1 MIHELTGD
9 VFLEFQR
16 IGLFVKVT
24 AIDPASLVE
33 VSIVG
38 PPSAGEDVLGRTAM
52 KKLAHVLGKKARP
65 AASSA
70 H

>member
-1 MIHELTGD
+1 MPRTTD

-38 PPSAGEDVLGRTAM
+38 PPSAGEGALGRTAM
-52 KKLAHVLGKKARP
+52 KKLAHVLGKKACP
-65 AASSA
+65 AADSA
-70 H
+70 Y